1 LQYRRHPQDLC
12 LIRPAFVASDV
23 TSPAPNPQRPS
34 LWERLHRAVDF
45 GSYCPGVRPDLK
57 WREFTSVNG
66 EYYVVVQNP
75 RTHTYRRLTAEDF
88 FLFKLMDGSR
98 SVQQLVVAYMV
109 EFHRI
114 SLQGIAQLVQD
125 LRDRQMLD
133 DPAYE
138 TYERLA
144 RLTGSRSLIDRM
156 RGLLAVCLNHEYPV
170 NEVDGLVTRV
180 YRVVGRPLFCAPGTI
195 ILALIAA
202 IGVPLLVW
210 HVLKANLLRSPGIS
224 PLETMAVVALSL
236 LAVTAIHESAHA
248 LTVKSYG
255 RSVTRGGFAILNG
268 FPGLFVDTQDIWM
281 EPRYARIAVSWAGPY
296 SGFVLAGL
304 SGILLTFSPP
314 GTASTFLQI
323 FGLVALAGNSIQ
335 LLPLVRLDGYY
346 MLMDCLD
353 IPNLRARSLMFIRHD
368 LWSRVVQRRTL
379 SKEERI
385 LAVFG
390 FSALAYS
397 AVLSLLIAWFLLAHA
412 KNAFHMLQH
421 AHTVAGIL
429 AFVFVVAIVAPFVA
443 GMLAALCQ
451 TGRSL
456 LNASL
461 HLSGAAKERWYRRR
475 VTLIAQ
481 VPCLA
486 RLGDAAVRALAP
498 RLKEERPM
506 AGETIVRQGEAGD
519 RFYLIVDGRAG
530 VYLED
535 SAGSSHLAELGPLDY
550 FGERALI
557 ERAPRAASVRAESD
571 MRLLSLGAKQFRNSI
586 KDYVAEDVD
595 IRAGFEQLAEMDQF
609 PLLQP
614 LGSRERQ
621 VLLRYLH
628 AETYRKGDTIVRE
641 NEPGDTFYLLRSG
654 EVRVSRQGSLG
665 EELELQTLSAGDF
678 FGEIAL
684 LTDLPRIATVRALGD
699 ARTWT
704 LDRQAFQNL
713 LGQYF
718 NLGDRL
724 MPVARER
731 LIGDQVVATGGDDTP
746 GGVELGVA
754 APELA
759 SEPNGGGVSLV
770 GYHGRRIALW
780 FSRDCADS
788 PANVTVAISR
798 LNALGT
804 VVVRVVPDQMEYG
817 TNASGVSGPYIV
829 HPDPSRRSYSSYG
842 MFTGVP
848 RAQPESDSHWNA
860 VMSQLSSE
868 LYSRTDLYEI
878 HEGVAIV
885 DSSGRVELLKLVGG
899 ADELALVLIDA
910 SDIPY

>member
-1 LQYRRHPQDLC
+1 
-12 LIRPAFVASDV
+12 VASDV
-23 TSPAPNPQRPS
+23 TSPALNPQRPS
-34 LWERLHRAVDF
+34 IWERLHRAVDF
-45 GSYCPGVRPDLK
+45 GSYCPGVRPDLI

-75 RTHTYRRLTAEDF
+75 RMHTYRRLSAEDF

-98 SVQQLVVAYMV
+98 SLQQLVVAYMV

-144 RLTGSRSLIDRM
+144 RLTGSRSLTDRV

-180 YRVVGRPLFCAPGTI
+180 YRVVGRPLFSAPGRS

-210 HVLKANLLRSPGIS
+210 HVFTANLVRSPGIS
-224 PLETMAVVALSL
+224 PLQTMAVAALSL
-236 LAVTAIHESAHA
+236 LAVTAIHECAHA

-296 SGFVLAGL
+296 SGFVLAGA
-304 SGILLTFSPP
+304 SGILTFSPP
-314 GTASTFLQI
+314 GAASTFLQI
-323 FGLVALAGNSIQ
+323 FGLIALAGNAIQ

-346 MLMDCLD
+346 MLMDWLD

-368 LWSRVVQRRTL
+368 LWSRVAQRRAL
-379 SKEERI
+379 SREERI

-397 AVLSLLIAWFLLAHA
+397 ATLSLLIAWFLLSHA
-412 KNAFHMLQH
+412 KNAFHMLQN
-421 AHTVAGIL
+421 AHTLAGML
-429 AFVFVVAIVAPFVA
+429 VLVFVVAIAAPFVA
-443 GMLAALCQ
+443 GMLAALYQ

-475 VTLIAQ
+475 ISLIAQ

-498 RLKEERPM
+498 RLKEERPT
-506 AGETIVRQGEAGD
+506 AGETIVRQGDAGD

-530 VYLED
+530 VYRED
-535 SAGSSHLAELGPLDY
+535 AAGSSLLAELGPLDY

-557 ERAPRAASVRAESD
+557 ERAPRAASVRAETD

-586 KDYVAEDVD
+586 RDYVAEDVD
-595 IRAGFEQLAEMDQF
+595 VRAGFEQLAEMDQF

-628 AETYRKGDTIVRE
+628 AETYKKGDTIVRE
-641 NEPGDTFYLLRSG
+641 NDPGDTFYLLRSG
-654 EVRVSRQGSLG
+654 AVRVSRRGSLG
-665 EELELQTLSAGDF
+665 EEVELQTLSAGDF

-684 LTDLPRIATVRALGD
+684 LTDLPRIATVHALGD

-704 LDRQAFQNL
+704 LDRQSFQNL

-746 GGVELGVA
+746 ARPALGMA

-759 SEPNGGGVSLV
+759 REANDGGVSLI
-770 GYHGRRIALW
+770 GYRGRRIALW
-780 FSRDCADS
+780 FSRDCAEP
-788 PANVTVAISR
+788 PAKVTAEISR

-804 VVVRVVPDQMEYG
+804 VVVRIVPDQMEHA
-817 TNASGVSGPYIV
+817 TNSSEVSGPYIV
-829 HPDPSRRSYSSYG
+829 HPDPLRRSYRSYG
-842 MFTGVP
+842 MCTKVP

-878 HEGVAIV
+878 HEGVATV
-885 DSSGRVELLKLVGG
+885 DSNGRLELLELVGG
-899 ADELALVLIDA
+899 ADELARVLSDA
-910 SDIPY
+910 ADIP